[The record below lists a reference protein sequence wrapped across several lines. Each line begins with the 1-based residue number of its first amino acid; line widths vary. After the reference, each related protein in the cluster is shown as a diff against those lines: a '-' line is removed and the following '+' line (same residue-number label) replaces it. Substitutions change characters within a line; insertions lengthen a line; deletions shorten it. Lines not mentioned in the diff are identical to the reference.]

1 MRLCRYGRSGFEK
14 PGMIDADGRVRDLSK
29 IVEQIGPLMRS
40 EEHTSE
46 LQSQR

>member
-1 MRLCRYGRSGFEK
+1 MEHTEQNYMGPDQGCLVVERGPDGARILF
-14 PGMIDADGRVRDLSK
+14 ADMAARA
-29 IVEQIGPLMRS
+29 RS